1 MFSAVSDF
9 LKTFGNSTPIPES
22 SGSRAE
28 TPSSTLFDPSRQ
40 GTPLANTPL
49 STADTPV
56 DLFARSATPASPS
69 SVGESPKMF
78 FPFMAP
84 KNVLV
89 CPKPKKMPRME
100 DIARIITEIF
110 SNAGTMPERGIDETK
125 IVRKSRQVLKED
137 GSTVQR
143 DFYVYKGSPLVA
155 SSEVFAFVAVEV
167 EPSGATQNF
176 IYSKLKAATKQY
188 SQPSDRDIYKERFER
203 VLPFYKHASAI
214 GVGPETLIFQKDG
227 ILKPYQTLSRLA
239 NRGDFITLGL
249 LRELKV
255 IDLEDEVLY
264 NFGTQL
270 MDKLIRL
277 HKTKIVH
284 GDIKPE
290 NVLCHQV
297 EGNQW
302 QVFICDYGFAR
313 DLSEAPQFGRIDKG
327 TVLYLPPE
335 FDFTNLSEHLHL
347 NVKDYESNRLAD
359 LYKADSY
366 ALGLTLF
373 VMLYNGVFRED
384 LDRYYRHRSSYPLC
398 RVFSPKQIEQ
408 ISQILEKTVERV
420 NGAQLYQIFSH
431 QMHLKQAID
440 IRTIL
445 VEAFIDSKLKSRYP
459 AKAEVIKGLLKQN
472 PDERWSLEKALEEW
486 IKKEE

>member
-1 MFSAVSDF
+1 MFSTVSGF
-9 LKTFGNSTPIPES
+9 LKSFGNSPIPES
-22 SGSRAE
+22 SVSRAE
-28 TPSSTLFDPSRQ
+28 TPSSAPLYDPSRD

-56 DLFARSATPASPS
+56 DLFARSATPASPT
-69 SVGESPKMF
+69 SVGESPRSF

-84 KNVLV
+84 KNVLL

-100 DIARIITEIF
+100 DIAKIITEIF
-110 SNAGTMPERGIDETK
+110 TYAGSMPETGIDEKK
-125 IVRKSRQVLKED
+125 IVRKSRHVIKED

-143 DFYVYKGSPLVA
+143 DFFVYKGSPLIA
-155 SSEVFAFVAVEV
+155 SSEVFAFVAVEL

-176 IYSKLKAATKQY
+176 IYSKLKAATKHYTQATD
-188 SQPSDRDIYKERFER
+188 PGIVRERFER
-203 VLPFYKHASAI
+203 ALPFYKQASSM
-214 GVGPETLIFQKDG
+214 GVGPETLVFQKDG
-227 ILKPYQTLSRLA
+227 VLKPHQTLSRLA
-239 NRGDFITLGL
+239 NRGDLFTLVSL
-249 LRELKV
+249 SPFQA

-277 HKTKIVH
+277 HQTKIVH

-290 NVLCHQV
+290 NVLFHQV

-302 QVFICDYGFAR
+302 QVFICDYGYAT
-313 DLSEAPQFGRIDKG
+313 DLSEAPNIGLKDKG
-327 TVLYLPPE
+327 TALYLPPE
-335 FDFTNLSEHLHL
+335 FDFTNLSKHLNF
-347 NVKDYESNRLAD
+347 NVKDYVSNRLVD

-373 VMLYNGVFRED
+373 VMLFSGGFKEN
-384 LDRYYRHRSSYPLC
+384 LDSYYYKRRLGFLSQ
-398 RVFSPKQIEQ
+398 VFSREQVEQ
-408 ISQILEKTVERV
+408 ISQILNVSVETVSR
-420 NGAQLYQIFSH
+420 AKLSQIFSH
-431 QMHLKQAID
+431 PMHLKQAID

-445 VEAFIDSKLKSRYP
+445 VEDFIDKKLKSKFP